1 MDDSQERIEIVEG
14 AVARCRQVL
23 EDGWEDENYRYIES
37 TITRILYGL
46 EEKVGVPAAQEIDK
60 VMRGIK
66 EKYGPGQMH
75 LESAIGYLMH
85 VEKEW
90 LAKIRSGQTSSG
102 PSRKW
107 EDVFGPPE
115 L

>member
-1 MDDSQERIEIVEG
+1 MDDLQERMEIMEEG
-14 AVARCRQVL
+14 LLKCRQAL

-37 TITRILYGL
+37 SITRILYDLQEKIGL
-46 EEKVGVPAAQEIDK
+46 PEAGEIEK

-85 VEKEW
+85 MEKEW
-90 LAKIRSGQTSSG
+90 RTKLRSGGASTG
-102 PSRKW
+102 AARKW